1 MTALVRSD
9 VNAPINQA
17 IQRREQVLALPLV
30 SQPVTST
37 TPPSENVSSSS
48 APPSSPP
55 LDAAL
60 SPTLHSA
67 NTASSSSPDSPTA
80 SSLPPKSTPPSS
92 SASNPGT
99 TPSPSIPP
107 LSKSQEIAQSVLAA
121 RAAGSSFT
129 SSITSIFGDG
139 SAAKSGANANPLLG
153 SAGGGK
159 ENPIHVT
166 ISERMLRTPL
176 FLGTGVDFVR

>member
-37 TPPSENVSSSS
+37 SPPSENVSSSS
-48 APPSSPP
+48 APPPAPP
-55 LDAAL
+55 SDAAL
-60 SPTLHSA
+60 SLATHSA
-67 NTASSSSPDSPTA
+67 NTASSSTPDSPPA
-80 SSLPPKSTPPSS
+80 SSLPPNSTPPSS
-92 SASNPGT
+92 SAPNRGT
-99 TPSPSIPP
+99 IPSPLTPP

-139 SAAKSGANANPLLG
+139 SAAKSGASTNPLLG

-166 ISERMLRTPL
+166 ISERMLRTSV
-176 FLGTGVDFVR
+176 FF